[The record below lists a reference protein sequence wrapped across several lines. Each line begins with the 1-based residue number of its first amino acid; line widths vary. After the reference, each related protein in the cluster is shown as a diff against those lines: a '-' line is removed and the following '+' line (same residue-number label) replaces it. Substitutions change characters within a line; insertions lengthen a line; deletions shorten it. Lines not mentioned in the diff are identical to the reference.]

1 MSLGINI
8 SIPRKILLF
17 LFEIFVKILWV
28 FDKVTSLDLLYIGK
42 TAIRTIFLAVPLSF
56 IVFLGYSISTG
67 YLHKLYVAYFF
78 PDTNIVS
85 ISFSNK
91 LYPVLIGSE
100 PLPQTTAM
108 SILAIDKKSN
118 KTLVEKNIS
127 ISLAPASTAKLMTA
141 IISMDIY
148 DLEEELLVSD
158 YCTEVD
164 GNKAWLPANEV
175 FKVRDLLNSMLIGS
189 AGDSACVLATSKMS
203 EQDFVDKMNEKA
215 DSLGMISTHFSN
227 PIGLDDAY
235 GNNYS
240 NALDLYRLA
249 VYATS
254 VPEIKEIVNKKDFY
268 FTSVDGDVNLSSK
281 NTNRLLWEVPNSVGV
296 KTGTTFEAGEVLI
309 YEYDD
314 GVKDIVIVVM
324 GSKNRF
330 VDTKNILSWIGR
342 NYSWK
347 VI

>member
-17 LFEIFVKILWV
+17 LVEVFIKILWV

-42 TAIRTIFLAVPLSF
+42 TLLRTIFLAIPLSF
-56 IVFLGYSISTG
+56 LVFLGYSISTG
-67 YLHKLYVAYFF
+67 YLHKLYIAYFF
-78 PDTNIVS
+78 PDTNI
-85 ISFSNK
+85 IYKNFSNK
-91 LYPVLIGSE
+91 PYPVLTGSE
-100 PLPQTTAM
+100 PLPQTTAL
-108 SILAIDKKSN
+108 SLLAIDKKSN
-118 KTLVEKNIS
+118 KTLVEKNIN

-141 IISMDIY
+141 IISLDIY
-148 DLEEELLVSD
+148 DLEEVLAVSD
-158 YCTEVD
+158 YCTEVE
-164 GNKAWLPANEV
+164 GTKAFLPVNKI
-175 FKVRDLLNSMLIGS
+175 FKMKDLLNSMLIGS

-203 EQDFVDKMNEKA
+203 EQDFVEKMNEKVG
-215 DSLGMISTHFSN
+215 SLGMTSTHFSN
-227 PIGLDDAY
+227 PVGLDDAY

-240 NALDLYRLA
+240 NTLDLYKLA

-254 VPEIKEIVNKKDFY
+254 ISEIKKIVGTKDFY
-268 FTSVDGDVNLSSK
+268 FTDTEEDVNLLSR
-281 NTNRLLWEVPNSVGV
+281 NTNRLLWEIPNSVGV

-314 GVKDIVIVVM
+314 GIKDIIIVVM

-330 VDTKNILSWIGR
+330 ADTKNILSWIGR

-347 VI
+347 IL